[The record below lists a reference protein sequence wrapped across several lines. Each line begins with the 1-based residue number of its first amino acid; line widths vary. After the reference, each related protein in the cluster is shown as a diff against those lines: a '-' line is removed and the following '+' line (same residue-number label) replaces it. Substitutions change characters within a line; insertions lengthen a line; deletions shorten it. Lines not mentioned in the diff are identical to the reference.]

1 MENKNPN
8 DHEDSDIK
16 RIALF
21 ALIAAN
27 VILVVFLFPEISYK
41 YNNHSTVVYT
51 LSRDQIEEL
60 GYTTAASVNTDIW
73 ETDDE
78 ETAVPVNNENYE
90 IPESLTS
97 EKTSVNVTFPID
109 INSASADE
117 LIMVKGIGKVT
128 ANNIIEYRDINGYFY
143 SFDELLNVDGIGKSK
158 LANLNGYIYI
168 DYDSLPETLPYTP
181 NAEYNTNAETTVPQT
196 DTEFTVTFLRSAV
209 TTVTTEE
216 FVMETEEFVTDID
229 EEFETEKSYDEL
241 SDYKDFDFFKFTET
255 EPEYYPNFPI
265 ELNSAEAKDLMYIKG
280 IGESTA
286 NKIVEYA
293 RTVGFKS
300 VDDLLN
306 VSGIGQSKL
315 ETIRPYVYVTSDGLD
330 NNTESETI
338 WETSVSGDISHEIY
352 KVNINTCE
360 KNDLLQLP
368 GITEELADEILEL
381 RISIG
386 YFQNI
391 EELSFAISNDKL
403 SLIWNYVYV

>member
-21 ALIAAN
+21 TLIAAN

-41 YNNHSTVVYT
+41 YNNHSTTVYT
-51 LSRDQIEEL
+51 LSREQVEEL
-60 GYTTAASVNTDIW
+60 GFTTTVNVNTDIW

-78 ETAVPVNNENYE
+78 ETAVPVNNETFE
-90 IPESLTS
+90 MSESLTS
-97 EKTSVNVTFPID
+97 EKMSVTVTFPID

-158 LANLNGYIYI
+158 LADLSGYIYI
-168 DYDSLPETLPYTP
+168 DYDSLPETLPYAP
-181 NAEYNTNAETTVPQT
+181 NYEYDTNVETTVPQT
-196 DTEFTVTFLRSAV
+196 DTEFNIAFLVSAV
-209 TTVTTEE
+209 ASVTTED
-216 FVMETEEFVTDID
+216 FIMETEEFVTDID
-229 EEFETEKSYDEL
+229 EEFETEKSYSQL
-241 SDYKDFDFFKFTET
+241 SGYNDLDFFKFTDT

-265 ELNSAEAKDLMYIKG
+265 ELNSADAKDLMYIKG

-293 RTVGFKS
+293 RTVGFNS

-306 VSGIGQSKL
+306 VGGIGQSKL
-315 ETIRPYVYVTSDGLD
+315 EAIRPYVYVTSNGVD
-330 NNTESETI
+330 NTESETI
-338 WETSVSGDISHEIY
+338 WENSVTGDIPHDVY
-352 KVNINTCE
+352 RVNINTCG
-360 KNDLLQLP
+360 KDDLLQLP
-368 GITEELADEILEL
+368 GITEDLADEILEL
-381 RISIG
+381 RSSIG

-403 SLIWNYVYV
+403 SMIWNYVYV

>member
-16 RIALF
+16 RIALL
-21 ALIAAN
+21 ALIASN
-27 VILVVFLFPEISYK
+27 IILVVFLFPEISYK
-41 YNNHSTVVYT
+41 YNDHSTTVYT
-51 LSRDQIEEL
+51 LSREQTEEPDL
-60 GYTTAASVNTDIW
+60 TTTASVNTDIW

-78 ETAVPVNNENYE
+78 ETAVPVNNEIFE
-90 IPESLTS
+90 MSESLTS
-97 EKTSVNVTFPID
+97 EKISVKVTFPID

-143 SFDELLNVDGIGKSK
+143 SFDELLNVDGIGKGK

-168 DYDSLPETLPYTP
+168 DYDSLPETLPYTSS
-181 NAEYNTNAETTVPQT
+181 EYSTNAETTVPQT
-196 DTEFTVTFLRSAV
+196 DTEFDATFLVSAV
-209 TTVTTEE
+209 TTVATED
-216 FVMETEEFVTDID
+216 FIMETEEFVTDID
-229 EEFETEKSYDEL
+229 EEFETGKPYTQL
-241 SDYKDFDFFKFTET
+241 PDYNDLDFFRFTET

-265 ELNSAEAKDLMYIKG
+265 ELNSADAKDLTYIKG

-293 RTVGFKS
+293 RTVGFNS

-306 VSGIGQSKL
+306 VGGIGQSKL
-315 ETIRPYVYVTSDGLD
+315 EAIRPYVYVTSNGTD
-330 NNTESETI
+330 NTESETT
-338 WETSVSGDISHEIY
+338 WENSVTGDIPCEVY
-352 KVNINTCE
+352 RVNINTCG
-360 KNDLLQLP
+360 KDDLLQLP
-368 GITEELADEILEL
+368 GITEELADDILEL
-381 RISIG
+381 RSSIG